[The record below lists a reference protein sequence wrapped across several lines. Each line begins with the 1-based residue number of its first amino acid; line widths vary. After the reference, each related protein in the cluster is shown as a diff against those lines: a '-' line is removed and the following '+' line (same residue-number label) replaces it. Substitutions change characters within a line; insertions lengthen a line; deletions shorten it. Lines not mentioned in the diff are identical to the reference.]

1 MFSFSCALWAIFGLF
16 SLLFF
21 VRQPA
26 IFLFT
31 KAKTTQERT
40 PNHRTIYSKPFLS
53 WRKVTGKNR
62 FAQIRDMSP
71 IDFYPLLPLCVLIVF
86 ASPFLALR

>member
-40 PNHRTIYSKPFLS
+40 PQSSHDIFKTVSIVAQSYGEKPFRPNPGHVS
-53 WRKVTGKNR
+53 
-62 FAQIRDMSP
+62 D
-71 IDFYPLLPLCVLIVF
+71 
-86 ASPFLALR
+86 